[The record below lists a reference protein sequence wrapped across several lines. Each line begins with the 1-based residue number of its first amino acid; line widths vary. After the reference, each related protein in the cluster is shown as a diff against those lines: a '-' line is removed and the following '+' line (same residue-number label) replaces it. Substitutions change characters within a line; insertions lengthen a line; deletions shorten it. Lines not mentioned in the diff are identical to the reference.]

1 MNYDNAM
8 QSVIDTAQDLGK
20 LVQMANSPISYDS
33 PRTIDTQNCLLIVA
47 AMLRLSAN
55 LETLHDDLE
64 RLEEYEKRKGELVFE
79 WTDTNSPICRA
90 ISAFKSARF
99 EHGQTPQDLKK
110 RK

>member
-33 PRTIDTQNCLLIVA
+33 PRMIDTQNSLLIVA

-64 RLEEYEKRKGELVFE
+64 RLEEYEKRKGATSLKFA
-79 WTDTNSPICRA
+79 N
-90 ISAFKSARF
+90 
-99 EHGQTPQDLKK
+99 DLIAGV
-110 RK
+110 RSLR